1 MKVVVAVYTSRGNV
15 EDFNRQFKKVL
26 PDVRLINLVDDS
38 VIPDIMAAG
47 KVTPAVTKRL
57 LHYFAAAESMRPD
70 LILMTCSSAG
80 EVVELGRLTIDA
92 VPMLRIDEPMAA
104 EAVRSASRVGV
115 LATLPTTLDPTVR
128 LVKQQAAKAGKEVE
142 VVRGLAEGAY
152 QLLRQGHPERHDEM
166 IVATAEQLADRSD
179 IFVLAQASMAR
190 VEARI
195 RERTG
200 KPVLSSPEP
209 CLLHIKSLLGL

>member
-1 MKVVVAVYTSRGNV
+1 MKTVVAVYTTRGNV
-15 EDFNRQFKKVL
+15 EDFTAQFRKVL
-26 PDVRLINLVDDS
+26 SDVRLINIVDDS
-38 VIPDIMAAG
+38 VIPDILAAG
-47 KVTPAVTKRL
+47 KVTPGVTKRL

-80 EVVELGRLTIDA
+80 EVVDLGRLAIDT

-104 EAVRSASRVGV
+104 EAVRSARRIGV
-115 LATLPTTLDPTVR
+115 LATLPTTLDPTAR
-128 LVKQQAAKAGKEVE
+128 LIKQQAAKVGKEVE

-152 QLLRQGHPERHDEM
+152 QLLRQGQPERHDEM
-166 IVATAEQLADRSD
+166 IVATAEQIADRSEL
-179 IFVLAQASMAR
+179 FVLAQASMAR

-200 KPVLSSPEP
+200 KPVLSSPEA
-209 CLLHIKSLLGL
+209 CLLHIKSLFGM